1 MKFDRIPALFGLPA
15 SGAFAANCTTA
26 AFSDI
31 LADVPEAFVNYVG
44 RVPEGGSFGIPS
56 LAFPGNATNL
66 PAVCA
71 VSVNVKSSP
80 DSSYN
85 FGLFLPD
92 TTWNERFLATG
103 NGGFGGGINWPD
115 MGRMAHYG
123 FATMSTDTGHN
134 SRSDDASWALDAP
147 EAIND
152 WAHRAMHGS
161 VALAKSVVEAY
172 YGAGGCGIRYS
183 YYASCS
189 TGGRQGLREIQLHPD
204 SFDGIAVGAPAWW
217 TTRLAAGSLIM
228 PLNNYPDDDPK
239 HIDGSLF
246 GAIGAEMLRQ
256 CDPQDGVVD
265 GIVSDPFGCAFDFE
279 ALLCDASSS
288 SSKSP
293 PSAEC
298 LTAEQLETMR
308 ATYSDLVFDDDDD
321 DGSGEGSVFVFPG
334 LPLGTSPGFALG
346 GFTQYGYGLFRYFV
360 HNDTAWDYTGF
371 SHRDVVKAD
380 EINPGRAAA
389 DDFNNMARFADR
401 GGKVLMYHGAADS
414 LISAGSSLFFH
425 DAVEKAMASSGRGG
439 GAGVDDFFR
448 FFLVPG
454 MEHCS
459 GSATAPWYIAG
470 GSQGLAG
477 TTHSVPGFMDADHD
491 VILAMMKW
499 VEEGSAPEKL
509 VATKFKDD
517 NATAGVQSQRPLCVY
532 PRQAKYRGTG
542 DVDRPENWEC
552 EI

>member
-1 MKFDRIPALFGLPA
+1 M
-15 SGAFAANCTTA
+15 A
-26 AFSDI
+26 AFSEI
-31 LADVPEAFVNYVG
+31 LADVPEASINYVG
-44 RVPEGGSFGIPS
+44 RVPGGGSFGIPS
-56 LAFPGNATNL
+56 LAFPGNATDL

-71 VSVNVKSSP
+71 ASVNVRSSP

-115 MGRMAHYG
+115 MGRMTQYG

-134 SRSDDASWALDAP
+134 STAGDASWALNAP
-147 EAIND
+147 ETIND
-152 WAHRAMHGS
+152 WGHRAMHGS

-172 YGAGGCGIRYS
+172 YGSPGGIRYS

-217 TTRLAAGSLIM
+217 TTHLAAGTLMM

-246 GAIGAEMLRQ
+246 GAIEAEMLRQ

-288 SSKSP
+288 SS
-293 PSAEC
+293 AEC
-298 LTAEQLETMR
+298 LMEEQLETAR
-308 ATYSDLVFDDDDD
+308 ATYSDLAFD
-321 DGSGEGSVFVFPG
+321 GGEPLFVFPG
-334 LPLGTSPGFALG
+334 LPLGTSPGFMLG
-346 GFTQYGYGLFRYFV
+346 GFTHYGYGLFRYFV
-360 HNDTAWDYTGF
+360 HNDSAWDYTLF
-371 SHRDVVKAD
+371 ARTDVERAD
-380 EINPGRAAA
+380 EIDPGRAGA
-389 DDFNNMARFADR
+389 DDFGSLARFADR
-401 GGKVLMYHGAADS
+401 GGKILMYHGAADS
-414 LISAGSSLFFH
+414 LISAGSSLFFY
-425 DAVEKAMASSGRGG
+425 DAARKAMASSGGG

-448 FFLVPG
+448 LFLVPG

-459 GSATAPWYIAG
+459 GSAAAPWYIAG
-470 GSQGLAG
+470 GSQALAG

-517 NATAGVQSQRPLCVY
+517 NAAAGVQSQRPLCVY

-542 DVDRPENWEC
+542 DVNVPQNWEC
-552 EI
+552 EDIGR

>member
-1 MKFDRIPALFGLPA
+1 MNFNWIPALLGLPA
-15 SGAFAANCTTA
+15 SVAFAANCSTA
-26 AFSDI
+26 AFSEI
-31 LADVPEAFVNYVG
+31 LADTPEASINYVG

-56 LAFPGNATNL
+56 LAFPGNATHL

-71 VSVNVKSSP
+71 VSINVRSSP

-115 MGRMAHYG
+115 MGRMAQYG

-134 SRSDDASWALDAP
+134 STAEDASWALHAP
-147 EAIND
+147 ETIND
-152 WAHRAMHGS
+152 WGHRAMHGS
-161 VALAKSVVEAY
+161 VVLAKSVVEAY
-172 YGAGGCGIRYS
+172 YGAGAGGIRYS

-204 SFDGIAVGAPAWW
+204 SFDGIAVAAPAWW
-217 TTRLAAGSLIM
+217 TTRIATASVMM
-228 PLNNYPDDDPK
+228 PLNNYPEDDPK

-246 GAIGAEMLRQ
+246 GAITAEMLRQ

-265 GIVSDPFGCAFDFE
+265 GIVSDPYGCAFDFE

-288 SSKSP
+288 SPSSP
-293 PSAEC
+293 SSAEC
-298 LTAEQLETMR
+298 LTAEQLETVR
-308 ATYSDLVFDDDDD
+308 LTYSDLVLDGD
-321 DGSGEGSVFVFPG
+321 DGGSGAGPAFVFPG
-334 LPLGTSPGFALG
+334 LPLGTDLWFPLS
-346 GFTQYGYGLFRYFV
+346 GFTEYGYGLFRYFV
-360 HNDTAWDYTGF
+360 HNDTAWDPTGF
-371 SHRDVVKAD
+371 TRRDFERA
-380 EINPGRAAA
+380 EAINPGRANA
-389 DDFNNMARFADR
+389 DDFGNLARFADR
-401 GGKVLMYHGAADS
+401 GGKVIMYHGTADS
-414 LISAGSSLFFH
+414 LISAGGSLYFH
-425 DAVEKAMASSGRGG
+425 DAVEKAMASRAA
-439 GAGVDDFFR
+439 GAGIDDFFR

-470 GSQGLAG
+470 GSQPLAG

-499 VEEGSAPEKL
+499 VEEGGAPEKL

-542 DVDRPENWEC
+542 DVNMPENWEC
-552 EI
+552 EA

>member
-1 MKFDRIPALFGLPA
+1 MKPNRIPALIGLPVSA
-15 SGAFAANCTTA
+15 VSAADCTTE
-26 AFSDI
+26 AFSEI
-31 LADVPEAFVNYVG
+31 LADVPEASINYVG

-56 LAFPGNATNL
+56 LAFPGNATDL

-71 VSVNVKSSP
+71 ASVNVRSSP

-115 MGRMAHYG
+115 MGRMVHYG

-134 SRSDDASWALDAP
+134 STAEDASWALNAP
-147 EAIND
+147 ETIND
-152 WAHRAMHGS
+152 WGHRAMHGS
-161 VALAKSVVEAY
+161 VTLAKSVVEAY
-172 YGAGGCGIRYS
+172 YGSPGGIRYS

-217 TTRLAAGSLIM
+217 TPRIAAGTLMMSLI
-228 PLNNYPDDDPK
+228 NYPDDDPK

-246 GAIGAEMLRQ
+246 GAIQAEMLRQ

-279 ALLCDASSS
+279 ALLCDASS
-288 SSKSP
+288 P
-293 PSAEC
+293 PAEC
-298 LTAEQLETMR
+298 FTAEQLETAR
-308 ATYSDLVFDDDDD
+308 ATYSDLVFDDGG
-321 DGSGEGSVFVFPG
+321 GSGDGPLFVFPG
-334 LPLGTSPGFALG
+334 LALGTSPAFALS

-360 HNDTAWDYTGF
+360 HNDSAWDYT
-371 SHRDVVKAD
+371 RLTRADVEAAD
-380 EINPGRAAA
+380 EINPGRASA
-389 DDFNNMARFADR
+389 DDFGSLARFADR
-401 GGKVLMYHGAADS
+401 GGKVLLYHGAADS
-414 LISAGSSLFFH
+414 LISAGSSLFFY
-425 DAVEKAMASSGRGG
+425 DAVTKAMASSGGR

-454 MEHCS
+454 MEHCWL
-459 GSATAPWYIAG
+459 SAAAPWYIAG
-470 GSQGLAG
+470 GSQPLAG

-517 NATAGVQSQRPLCVY
+517 NAAAGVQSQRPLCVY
-532 PRQAKYRGTG
+532 PRQAKYLGTG
-542 DVDRPENWEC
+542 DVNMPENWEC
-552 EI
+552 EDLGVNDL

>member
-1 MKFDRIPALFGLPA
+1 MKFDRILALFGLPA
-15 SGAFAANCTTA
+15 SSAFAADCTTA

-31 LADVPEAFVNYVG
+31 LADVPEASVNYVG

-56 LAFPGNATNL
+56 LAFPSNATDL

-71 VSVNVKSSP
+71 VSVNVRSSP
-80 DSSYN
+80 NSSYN

-115 MGRMAHYG
+115 MGRMAQYG

-134 SRSDDASWALDAP
+134 STSDDPSWALNAP

-161 VALAKSVVEAY
+161 VTLAKSVVEAY
-172 YGAGGCGIRYS
+172 YGGCGIRYS

-189 TGGRQGLREIQLHPD
+189 TGGRQGLREIQLHPE

-217 TTRLAAGSLIM
+217 TPRLAAGSVMM
-228 PLNNYPDDDPK
+228 PLNNYPENDPK
-239 HIDGSLF
+239 HIDRSLF
-246 GAIGAEMLRQ
+246 GPIAAEMLRQ

-265 GIVSDPFGCAFDFE
+265 GIVSDPFGCDFDFE
-279 ALLCDASSS
+279 ALLCDASSPS
-288 SSKSP
+288 SDSP
-293 PSAEC
+293 SSAEC
-298 LTAEQLETMR
+298 LTAEQLETAR
-308 ATYSDLVFDDDDD
+308 LTYGDLVFDDDDGGSG
-321 DGSGEGSVFVFPG
+321 DGSLFVFPG
-334 LPLGTSPGFALG
+334 LPLGADPGFALG

-360 HNDTAWDYTGF
+360 HNDTAWDHTGF
-371 SHRDVVKAD
+371 SRRDVEMAD
-380 EINPGRAAA
+380 AINPGRASA
-389 DDFNNMARFADR
+389 DDFGSLARFADR
-401 GGKVLMYHGAADS
+401 GGKVLMYHGTVDS
-414 LISAGSSLFFH
+414 LITAGSSLVFH
-425 DAVEKAMASSGRGG
+425 DAVVEVMASRGRGR
-439 GAGVDDFFR
+439 GAGVEDFFR

-459 GSATAPWYIAG
+459 GSTTAPWYIAG
-470 GSQGLAG
+470 GSQPLAG

-517 NATAGVQSQRPLCVY
+517 NAAAGVQSQRPLYSTNYLV
-532 PRQAKYRGTG
+532 R
-542 DVDRPENWEC
+542 
-552 EI
+552 